1 MNDNLKKKIVC
12 TLILFCLFLIYY
24 FHYIIKSDVV
34 FTHLF
39 YLPIVI
45 SAIWWKR
52 TAIFIAVLLGLAL
65 IISQLFSGGGIA
77 LTDVLR
83 ALMFIFIASLASYSL
98 DKNKKY
104 LLKIVESEKLIEA
117 SKIII
122 TKTEEVKSQNE
133 ELKKL
138 NADKDRF
145 IFILAHDL
153 KSPFNSMLGFL
164 ELLSVNIRKYDIDEI
179 EKQINIVN
187 NAARNTFRLLEDLL
201 MWVRTQSGK
210 IPYKP
215 QKLNFSDICMDIVA
229 FLKPNASAKNI
240 TINHFVAEKITVFAD
255 INMLKTILRNLIS
268 NAIKFTNP
276 GGRIDIYTVKTQSN
290 ITISVSDNGV
300 GIAPEI
306 LNKLFDISQTHT
318 TKGTINESG
327 TGLGLFLCN
336 EFVRKHGGKIRV
348 ESEVG
353 KGSNFE
359 FTLPLYK
366 KQNIEPAKQSLL
378 NKIKK

>member
-1 MNDNLKKKIVC
+1 MNDNLKKTIVC

-187 NAARNTFRLLEDLL
+187 NAARNTFQLLEDLL